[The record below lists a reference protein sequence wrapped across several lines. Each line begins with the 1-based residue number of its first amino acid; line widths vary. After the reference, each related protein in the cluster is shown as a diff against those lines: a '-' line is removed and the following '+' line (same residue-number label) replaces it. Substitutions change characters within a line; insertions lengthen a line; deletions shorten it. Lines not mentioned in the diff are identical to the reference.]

1 MIIKPK
7 VTKKEIIRKIQDS
20 TDSNV
25 FIYEP
30 ISTSS
35 LSELVS
41 LLRKLFT
48 FNSYL
53 SIIVVR
59 NK

>member
-1 MIIKPK
+1 MIIQPK
-7 VTKKEIIRKIQDS
+7 VTKKEIIKRIQDS

-30 ISTSS
+30 VSTSS

-41 LLRKLFT
+41 ILRKLFT